1 MLKKLQSLKAKK
13 GFTLVELIVVIAII
27 AVLAAIL
34 VPTMMG
40 YVTQS
45 RVTSAD
51 STAQQ
56 LKDTVGNAMVE
67 MDTKGYKVPVTGT
80 VYLGGTSGGSA
91 TCTLDSSLAAGTD
104 ITADYPQ
111 LVDAI
116 KKKINEDYT
125 FTKAFKAVVYISDR
139 KAVGCVYCADGSI
152 ADTSLSGIT
161 WSILKSGNYSWPST
175 DGIDSSGNV
184 IGTSPKVIKS

>member
-51 STAQQ
+51 STAAS

-67 MDTKGYKVPVTGT
+67 MDTKGNKVILEGSVE
-80 VYLGGTSGGSA
+80 LGGNSSSA
-91 TCTLDSSLAAGTD
+91 SVTINDSTGANVTTTYQALA
-104 ITADYPQ
+104 
-111 LVDAI
+111 DAI
-116 KKKINEDYT
+116 KAKIEEDYT
-125 FTKAFKAVVYISDR
+125 FNKDFIAIVYIENR
-139 KAVGCVYCADGSI
+139 KKEA
-152 ADTSLSGIT
+152 
-161 WSILKSGNYSWPST
+161 KQ
-175 DGIDSSGNV
+175 
-184 IGTSPKVIKS
+184 

>member
-51 STAQQ
+51 TTAQQ
-56 LKDTVGNAMVE
+56 LKDTVGNSMVE
-67 MDTKGYKVPVTGT
+67 MDTKGNVVPETAT
-80 VYLGGTSGGSA
+80 ITLGGTSDNPSVSISTA
-91 TCTLDSSLAAGTD
+91 LAADDTD
-104 ITADYPQ
+104 PNTKYKA
-111 LVDAI
+111 LKEAI
-116 KKKINEDYT
+116 EKKIKEDYT
-125 FTKAFKAVVYISDR
+125 FTKAFTAVVYVSDR
-139 KAVGCVYCADGSI
+139 KAVGAVYSADAQAKTTVEAI
-152 ADTSLSGIT
+152 K
-161 WSILKSGNYSWPST
+161 WSNLKSGKYQWGKT
-175 DGIDSSGNV
+175 TGIKNDYI
-184 IGTSPKVIKS
+184 IGTYPKAENS